1 MAAADRLR
9 RAEAAHPRAIAANE
23 LQIACR
29 DLLPGYERARREP
42 ERWAVLTRACLERR
56 PVERSG
62 EPAPPAAERFDELAL
77 MLLIDP
83 AADPGSMLIASV
95 EHPSDMLC
103 ALWLARRSGLFV
115 AGAAARGA
123 AGSRS
128 RLGLVPSFKPAA
140 LGHAAYTLAT
150 LYANAAYKQHLAARG
165 NAQRVQLE
173 AGAGEVHERLT
184 RQARSWGVELSV

>member
-1 MAAADRLR
+1 VETAAD
-9 RAEAAHPRAIAANE
+9 
-23 LQIACR
+23 LQEACR
-29 DLLPGYERARREP
+29 DLNPSYARARREP
-42 ERWAVLTRACLERR
+42 ERWGVLTRGCLQRW

-62 EPAPPAAERFDELAL
+62 EPGPPAAERFDEIAL
-77 MLLIDP
+77 SLLLDP
-83 AADPGSMLIASV
+83 AADPGSLLITDV
-95 EHPSDMLC
+95 ERPSDMLC
-103 ALWLARRSGLFV
+103 GLWLARRSGLFV

-150 LYANAAYKQHLAARG
+150 LYANATYKRHLAARG
-165 NAQRVQLE
+165 NAQHIRLADPE
-173 AGAGEVHERLT
+173 PEVHGRLT